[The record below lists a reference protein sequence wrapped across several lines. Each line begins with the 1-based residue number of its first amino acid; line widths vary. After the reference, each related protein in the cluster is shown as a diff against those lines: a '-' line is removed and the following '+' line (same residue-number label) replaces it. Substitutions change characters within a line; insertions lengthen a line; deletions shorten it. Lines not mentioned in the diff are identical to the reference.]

1 MTIHPSSTLDME
13 KLRKVRALMLGGK
26 TEGERLAARGR
37 AEVLAARAGVTL
49 QQALSKLDAAKQA
62 APQSGNP
69 FAGFA
74 DWMEEKEPGYKA
86 EQARRRADRE
96 ANRLAR
102 CKELLAEYGSE
113 KAVFVPTD
121 LEKRLRR
128 ALLPLRE
135 GGDSFKGWVAG
146 NPTPAMWAAIQAAA
160 PLPDTLHGIWAE
172 HAAWEKLVTDRIT
185 FEPYY
190 DAPAHV
196 RARQAAL
203 ERHMDR
209 TPAPSIEGMRARL
222 AWLAHLNDRGFTRD
236 IHDDEAMIATLRA
249 DFEAIAAGVQGM
261 CQTHTPAQRPAQRR
275 AAVLDLLTT
284 EPGLSDREIARR
296 VGCSPQ
302 TVGNWRRRKAEDG
315 R

>member
-1 MTIHPSSTLDME
+1 MTVHASTLDME
-13 KLRKVRALMLGGK
+13 KLRKVRALMDGAK
-26 TEGERLAARGR
+26 TDGERQAAKTK
-37 AEVLAARAGVTL
+37 AETLAARAGMTL
-49 QQALSKLDAAKQA
+49 QQALSRLDASA
-62 APQSGNP
+62 QSQPVNP
-69 FAGFA
+69 FDGFA
-74 DWMEEKEPGYKA
+74 DWMEAREPGYKA

-96 ANRLAR
+96 AKRLAR
-102 CKELLAEYGSE
+102 CEELLAEYGSE
-113 KAVFVPTD
+113 KAVFAPTD

-160 PLPDTLHGIWAE
+160 PLPDTLQGIWAE

-209 TPAPSIEGMRARL
+209 TPAPTIEGMRARL

-236 IHDDEAMIATLRA
+236 IHDDEAMISALRA
-249 DFEAIAAGVQGM
+249 DFEAIAAGMQ
-261 CQTHTPAQRPAQRR
+261 PAPPSEPQRPARRR

-284 EPGLSDREIARR
+284 APGLSDREIARR

-302 TVGNWRRRKAEDG
+302 TVGNWRRRMVA
-315 R
+315 